1 MYKFINNVIDKLLKL
16 PKAVVFVLL
25 AASFIYANIFGNIPV
40 LSPFIT
46 ALISMI
52 GIKYIWANAI
62 IFGLLAWGLFELI
75 AAVYFWI
82 VKSMMGAAEIYKN
95 KPAMAGILR
104 WFFIIRNIIFGSV
117 RLLYFRH
124 PLAVLTV
131 ENILLFA
138 LSLATLIIYYF
149 IIRKKYIEPQAYPR
163 SLMAFC
169 APYLVYLV
177 VNIFTG
183 ALL

>member
-1 MYKFINNVIDKLLKL
+1 MYKFINNLIDKLLKL
-16 PKAVVFVLL
+16 PKAVVFIVL
-25 AASFIYANIFGNIPV
+25 AASFIYANIFGSIPL
-40 LSPFIT
+40 LSSVIT
-46 ALISMI
+46 TLISMT
-52 GIKYIWANAI
+52 GIKYIWVNAI

-82 VKSMMGAAEIYKN
+82 VKSMMGATEIYKN
-95 KPAMAGILR
+95 KPAMTDILR

-117 RLLYFRH
+117 RLLYFRY

-149 IIRKKYIEPQAYPR
+149 VIRKKYIAPQLYPR
-163 SLMAFC
+163 SVMAFC

-177 VNIFTG
+177 VNMFTG
-183 ALL
+183 VLL